1 MAMTARALVRRPT
14 SAGQARPERRPS
26 LVEVPR
32 RRRTARVVVLGV
44 VVLALLMVG
53 AVVVQTYVA
62 RLQLTVDGLDRGIRS
77 AHEEYDVLRRERA
90 ELRAPGRLAEQAALL
105 GMVPADQTEFVQFD
119 ATVIGAVQR
128 TGLTPT
134 VHGEITADDV
144 FGGYARVKAQ
154 TGGAP

>member
-1 MAMTARALVRRPT
+1 MAMTAKALVRRPT
-14 SAGQARPERRPS
+14 PVGVDRRPG

-32 RRRTARVVVLGV
+32 RRRAARLVVLGV
-44 VVLALLMVG
+44 VALAVLMVG

-62 RLQLTVDGLDRGIRS
+62 RLQLTVDGLDRGLRA

-90 ELRAPGRLAEQAALL
+90 ELRAPGRLAEQATLL
-105 GMVPADQTEFVQFD
+105 GMVPADQTQFVQFD
-119 ATVIGAVQR
+119 ATIIGAVQR
-128 TGLTPT
+128 TGLTPSDQ
-134 VHGEITADDV
+134 GEPTAEEI